1 MKTSDKQLMEQ
12 LLKMALKGG
21 ADNADVIFA
30 RGEGQSAEC
39 RLGKTESIER
49 SDGSDIGLTIYIG
62 NRTSSVSS
70 SRIDIGSFEKM
81 VERSVAMAK
90 LAPNN
95 PFAGLATS
103 NQIAN
108 EWDEINMLDPYEPSP
123 TELIDRAKETEDS
136 ARSISGV
143 TNSDGAEASWGKTH
157 IAMIASN
164 GFYGELQ
171 RSSHSLSV
179 SVIAGSGSNMET
191 DYDYTA
197 TAYAEDM
204 RSPEEVGVR
213 AGKRAIS
220 RLNSKQS
227 KTGSFPVV
235 YDQRVS
241 KSIAGHIAS
250 TVNGSSVAR
259 GTSMFQNDLNKKVLN
274 SSINIVDD
282 PKLIKGHGSIPFD
295 GEGLLTFRRNI
306 FKDGV
311 LNGWLLDLASSRQL
325 ELPPTGN
332 SRRGVGGPSSP
343 GTSNFMILS
352 GNETPESIRKD
363 IKEGLLITQLIG
375 SSVNM
380 ITGDYSRGASGFWI
394 QNGEITYPVSEITVA
409 GNLKKMF
416 MELTPAND
424 LDFSSS
430 VIAPSLRIEEMMIAG
445 N

>member
-95 PFAGLATS
+95 PFVGLAS
-103 NQIAN
+103 SSQIAN
-108 EWDEINMLDPYEPSP
+108 EWDEVNMLDPYEPSP

-227 KTGSFPVV
+227 KTGTFPVV
-235 YDQRVS
+235 YDLVC
-241 KSIAGHIAS
+241 IYL
-250 TVNGSSVAR
+250 
-259 GTSMFQNDLNKKVLN
+259 F
-274 SSINIVDD
+274 
-282 PKLIKGHGSIPFD
+282 
-295 GEGLLTFRRNI
+295 
-306 FKDGV
+306 
-311 LNGWLLDLASSRQL
+311 
-325 ELPPTGN
+325 
-332 SRRGVGGPSSP
+332 
-343 GTSNFMILS
+343 
-352 GNETPESIRKD
+352 
-363 IKEGLLITQLIG
+363 
-375 SSVNM
+375 
-380 ITGDYSRGASGFWI
+380 
-394 QNGEITYPVSEITVA
+394 
-409 GNLKKMF
+409 
-416 MELTPAND
+416 
-424 LDFSSS
+424 
-430 VIAPSLRIEEMMIAG
+430 
-445 N
+445 